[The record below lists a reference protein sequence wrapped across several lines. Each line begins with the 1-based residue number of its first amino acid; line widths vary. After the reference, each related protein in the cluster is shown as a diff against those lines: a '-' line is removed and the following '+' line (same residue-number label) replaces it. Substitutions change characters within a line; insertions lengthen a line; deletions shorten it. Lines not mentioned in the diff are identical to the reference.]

1 MWWVQSLLGKLTPP
15 ADSINFQRTAQQCEL
30 SEAGCAFEK
39 LVHFGNLDVLYPSAA
54 DAEDVVVR
62 LDVAVIAGNVVEEG
76 YLAGLADFAKLL
88 ENAMDGGQ

>member
-1 MWWVQSLLGKLTPP
+1 MGLHSLLREL
-15 ADSINFQRTAQQCEL
+15 ASLAESLDFQRTAQQCEL
-30 SEAGCAFEK
+30 SEAGCAFEE

>member
-1 MWWVQSLLGKLTPP
+1 LGLHSLLREL
-15 ADSINFQRTAQQCEL
+15 ASLAESLDFQRTAQQCEL

>member
-1 MWWVQSLLGKLTPP
+1 MGLHSLLREL
-15 ADSINFQRTAQQCEL
+15 ASLAESLDFQRTAQQCEL